1 MKPFLPSALALAG
14 SLALGLAVAPA
25 HAQLVITSA
34 PTLTQSVALGGLTT
48 YSATLQNNFSSTVYF
63 LGDNTDFTFA
73 PGPTEFGFP
82 ATSNNTVV
90 LDDGRFSFLLP
101 GGPSLGA
108 GQSQTFILFSVA
120 AGTAATTG
128 TYQGFFTIQGST
140 DPSGTPVDLA
150 TQNFQTIVTPNAAPV
165 PEASTLVSLGL
176 MLALGL
182 GGTAL
187 AVRKKK
193 TALAA

>member
-1 MKPFLPSALALAG
+1 MKPSLPSALALAG
-14 SLALGLAVAPA
+14 MLAFSLAVAPA

-34 PTLTQSVALGGLTT
+34 PTVTQSIALGGFTS
-48 YSATLQNNFSSTVYF
+48 YSATLQNNFSSAVYF

-73 PGPTEFGFP
+73 PGPTEFAP
-82 ATSNNTVV
+82 ASSTQTVV
-90 LDDGRFSFLLP
+90 LDDAPFANLFLA
-101 GGPSLGA
+101 GASLGA
-108 GQSQTFILFSVA
+108 GQSQTFTLFSVA

-140 DPSGTPVDLA
+140 NPSGTPTNLA

-176 MLALGL
+176 MLAFGM
-182 GGTAL
+182 GGTVL
-187 AVRKKK
+187 AARKKK
-193 TALAA
+193 AASAA